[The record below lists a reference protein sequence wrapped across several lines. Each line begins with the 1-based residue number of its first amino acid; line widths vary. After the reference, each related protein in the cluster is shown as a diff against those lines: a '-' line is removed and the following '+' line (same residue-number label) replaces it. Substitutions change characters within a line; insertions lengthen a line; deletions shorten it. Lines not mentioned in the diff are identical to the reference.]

1 MNINFE
7 QTQYSSKT
15 KIALFIAAL
24 ILVSYIAYLTIQPA
38 VPQLSASTLNA
49 VKVQQGDI
57 DIMTPVYGHYSS
69 RYERLIS
76 APTDGQVS
84 EIYLRAG
91 ADVEADTVI
100 AKLINPDLEQQHFEA
115 QAKLERMHSE
125 FAAFQFQKQNEQLT
139 FQAEL
144 ADIDSQIQSAKL
156 DVDVNQRLSEQGI
169 AAKIDLERATLK
181 YKQLT
186 KRLEFANY
194 RFEKQKEMHKLEL
207 QQQQILLTQQQKKVD
222 LVSNKVA
229 ALTITAGITGTLQ
242 RLDIELGQRVSQGQA
257 MARVGSKN
265 QLMAKLNIPQR
276 MAERIQ
282 LGATVQLKHSSGLLK
297 GTINQL
303 ASIVESGYIIAQVHL
318 SEPLPTNLRPAQPV
332 NALVFVERKE
342 NALYISQQPG
352 LKPLGAQLLYKQ
364 VANQP
369 QLQQQQITFGELSG
383 ENLLITSGATAGEK
397 IITNDLSQWHTYS
410 HLALDSSK
418 L

>member
-1 MNINFE
+1 MNINIE
-7 QTQYSSKT
+7 QTRQSNKT
-15 KIALFIAAL
+15 KIALFSAAFML
-24 ILVSYIAYLTIQPA
+24 LACIGYFIMQPTM
-38 VPQLSASTLNA
+38 PQLNANTLN
-49 VKVQQGDI
+49 VVTVQQGDI
-57 DIMTPVYGHYSS
+57 DIMTPVYGQYAS

-76 APTDGQVS
+76 APALGQIS

-100 AKLINPDLEQQHFEA
+100 AKLTNPDLEQQLFEA
-115 QAKLERMHSE
+115 QAKLERMNSE
-125 FAAFQFQKQNEQLT
+125 FAAFKFQKQNEQLT

-156 DVDVNQRLSEQGI
+156 DVDANQRLSEQGI

-181 YKQLT
+181 YQQLK
-186 KRLEFANY
+186 KRLEFSSY

-207 QQQQILLTQQQKKVD
+207 EQQQILLTQQQKQLA

-229 ALTITAGITGTLQ
+229 ALTITAGIAGTLQ

-257 MARVGSKN
+257 MARVGSKS

-282 LGATVQLKHSSGLLK
+282 LGARVELKHPSGMLK
-297 GTINQL
+297 GTVKQL
-303 ASIVESGYIIAQVHL
+303 ASVVENGFIVAEVHL

-342 NALYISQQPG
+342 NALYVSQQPG

-364 VANQP
+364 LANQA
-369 QLQQQQITFGELSG
+369 QLQQQEITFGELTG
-383 ENLLITSGATAGEK
+383 KDLLITAGASAGEK

-410 HLALDSSK
+410 HLALDTAK

>member
-1 MNINFE
+1 MNINIE
-7 QTQYSSKT
+7 HTT
-15 KIALFIAAL
+15 KRNKLKITLIVAAL
-24 ILVSYIAYLTIQPA
+24 ILLACIGYFTVQPTM
-38 VPQLSASTLNA
+38 PQLNVSTLN
-49 VKVQQGDI
+49 VVTVQQGDI
-57 DIMTPVYGHYSS
+57 DIMTPVYGQYAS

-76 APTDGQVS
+76 APAVGQVS

-100 AKLINPDLEQQHFEA
+100 AKLTNPDLEQQYYEA

-125 FAAFQFQKQNEQLT
+125 FAAFKFQKQNEQLT

-144 ADIDSQIQSAKL
+144 ADTDSQIQSAKL

-181 YKQLT
+181 YQQLQ

-207 QQQQILLTQQQKKVD
+207 QQQQILLTQQQKQVD
-222 LVSNKVA
+222 LVSNKVT
-229 ALTITAGITGTLQ
+229 ALTITAGIAGTLQ
-242 RLDIELGQRVSQGQA
+242 RLDIELGQRVTQGQA
-257 MARVGSKN
+257 MARVGSKS

-282 LGATVQLKHSSGLLK
+282 LGARVDLKHPSGMLK
-297 GTINQL
+297 GIVKQL
-303 ASIVESGYIIAQVHL
+303 ASVVENGFIIAEVHL

-342 NALYISQQPG
+342 NALYVSQQPG
-352 LKPLGAQLLYKQ
+352 LKPLGAQLLYKHL
-364 VANQP
+364 ANQA
-369 QLQQQQITFGELSG
+369 QLQQQEITFGELTG
-383 ENLLITSGATAGEK
+383 TDLLITAGANAGEK

-410 HLALDSSK
+410 HLALDTAK